1 MFNWRDMNFDLLIF
15 DCDGTLVDSEYL
27 NNLATVQIL
36 AEEGLSQYDMD
47 YAFEHFVGLRL
58 KPILED
64 IERVTGHV
72 FPPSFAERYV
82 KRVEDLAPQYLK
94 KIPGAEELVA
104 KAAASKKI
112 CIASNGQ
119 RDNVL
124 SSLEF
129 VGLKKYFPD
138 DHIFTAAQV
147 KHGKPA
153 PDLFLL
159 AAHAMGVDVGQCVV
173 IEDSIPGVCGAVA
186 AGIRTYG
193 FVSAHQD
200 PETYGERLLQAGAT
214 SVFTSLIHI
223 RQALFA

>member
-1 MFNWRDMNFDLLIF
+1 MNFDLLIF

-27 NNLATVQIL
+27 NNLAVVQLL

-47 YAFEHFVGLRL
+47 YAFEHFVGLRI
-58 KPILED
+58 KPILDE
-64 IERVTGHV
+64 IAVKTGHT
-72 FPPSFAERYV
+72 FRHDFAERYV
-82 KRVEDLAPQYLK
+82 RRVEDLAPEYLK

-104 KAAASKKI
+104 WAAQTKKI
-112 CIASNGQ
+112 CVASNGQ
-119 RDNVL
+119 RDNVIT
-124 SSLEF
+124 SLEF
-129 VGLKKYFPD
+129 VGLKKFFPD
-138 DHIFTAAQV
+138 DHVFTAVQV

-159 AAHAMGVDVGQCVV
+159 AAATMGVDVGKCMVV
-173 IEDSIPGVCGAVA
+173 EDSIPGVTASVA

-193 FVSAHQD
+193 FVSSHQD
-200 PETYGERLLQAGAT
+200 PESYGERLLMAGAE